1 MNPFFTA
8 FFVSLYNTVIATY
21 VGVIRLSATFVP
33 KARLW
38 TEGRHQ
44 WYDLLEQMLLEKR
57 TSDQPLVWV
66 HCASLGEFEQ
76 GRPIIEGIK
85 AANPQ
90 IFLLLTFFSPS
101 GYEIRKN
108 YPLADGVAYLPAD
121 TPANAQAFVQLVN
134 PQLAIFIKY
143 EIWYHF
149 LRNLHLEG
157 APSILVSAVFR
168 PGQLFF
174 HWYGWWFRQ
183 ALGWFDHIFTQ
194 NQASTD
200 LLKKFGVRKAS
211 VAGDTRIDRV
221 LRIAAEAKGFSEVAA
236 FCEST
241 PTLIAGSTWP
251 ADEDLLA
258 AWLPGLPPNWKMIIA
273 PHEIGEEH
281 LLAIEKQFEAMPILR
296 FSQWNHPAAV
306 TARILLIDNIGMLS
320 ALFRYGQLAYIGG
333 GFGSGIHNTLEPMA
347 FGLPVVF
354 GPKYQKFTEAVN
366 MVAQKGGFSVKNA
379 EEMGAVFETLLDSE
393 KQESAVQVVNA
404 YLAGN
409 RGATDR
415 ILERIALSYG
425 PILQLKT

>member
-1 MNPFFTA
+1 
-8 FFVSLYNTVIATY
+8 
-21 VGVIRLSATFVP
+21 
-33 KARLW
+33 
-38 TEGRHQ
+38 
-44 WYDLLEQMLLEKR
+44 
-57 TSDQPLVWV
+57 
-66 HCASLGEFEQ
+66 
-76 GRPIIEGIK
+76 
-85 AANPQ
+85 
-90 IFLLLTFFSPS
+90 
-101 GYEIRKN
+101 
-108 YPLADGVAYLPAD
+108 
-121 TPANAQAFVQLVN
+121 
-134 PQLAIFIKY
+134 
-143 EIWYHF
+143 
-149 LRNLHLEG
+149 
-157 APSILVSAVFR
+157 
-168 PGQLFF
+168 LFF

-221 LRIAAEAKGFSEVAA
+221 LRIAAEAKDFSEVAA

-281 LLAIEKQFEAMPILR
+281 LLAIEKQFEILPILR
-296 FSQWNHPAAV
+296 FSQWNRPAAV
-306 TARILLIDNIGMLS
+306 TAQILLIDNIGMLS
-320 ALFRYGQLAYIGG
+320 ALYRYGQLAYVGG

-379 EEMGAVFETLLDSE
+379 EEMGAVFESLLDSE

-404 YLAGN
+404 YLAEN

-425 PILQLKT
+425 PILQLNP